1 MGGKLSIDSSLL
13 KGTQITT
20 IQKEMI
26 DDFKGNPR
34 INIDAVRQVFEVYN
48 RVLDIVNLRDTRVV
62 CEFET
67 VIGRLIGGIDVIG
80 APVFFYTGEGLYDAL
95 KMSDSFDI
103 CPKVNGTVRITF
115 GFLNLER

>member
-1 MGGKLSIDSSLL
+1 MNSKVVIDSNLL

-20 IQKEMI
+20 IQKEI
-26 DDFKGNPR
+26 IYDFKSNPR
-34 INIDAVRQVFEVYN
+34 INIAAVQQVFDVYN
-48 RVLDIVNLRDTRVV
+48 KVLDLVNLRNTRVV

-67 VIGRLIGGIDVIG
+67 VIGRLVGGIDIIG
-80 APVFFYTGEGLYDAL
+80 APVLFYTGEGLHEVL

-115 GFLNLER
+115 GFLNLEG